1 MRWVLGYLAAACV
14 VVLLVCEAFIVPTFL
29 TGFYSYE
36 FDKNG
41 TPAQIGVEKPELM
54 RVTGEMLD
62 YMRGRRDDLNVPAAV
77 NGQQREFFNQREK
90 DHMVDVR
97 VLFDRLFLVR
107 NAAFWALLF
116 LIICLVLFKYNV
128 LFVLAR
134 CAREAVAGFCLL
146 TLLLAGVIAFNFER
160 AFEVFHLIFFD
171 NDLWIL
177 NPATDLLVNIVPQP
191 FFIDIAIFIGALF
204 VVSSALLILVTS
216 LYIRKASSSP
226 FFAGRR

>member
-1 MRWVLGYLAAACV
+1 MRWVFGYLAAACV
-14 VVLLVCEAFIVPTFL
+14 LALLVCEAFIIPTFM

-41 TPAQIGVEKPELM
+41 TPAQISVEKPELM
-54 RVTGEMLD
+54 RVTGEMLN
-62 YMRGRRDDLNVPAAV
+62 YMRGQRDDLDVPATV

-107 NAAFWALLF
+107 NVAFWTLLF
-116 LIICLVLFKYNV
+116 LIICMALFKYNV

-146 TLLLAGVIAFNFER
+146 AILLAGIIAFNFER
-160 AFEVFHLIFFD
+160 SFEVFHLIFFD

-191 FFIDIAIFIGALF
+191 FFLDIAIFIGALF
-204 VVSSALLILVTS
+204 VLASLLLILVTS
-216 LYIRKASSSP
+216 LYIRRASSNP
-226 FFAGRR
+226 LFTGRR

>member
-1 MRWVLGYLAAACV
+1 MRWVLGYLAAACA

-29 TGFYSYE
+29 MGFYSYE
-36 FDKNG
+36 YDKNG
-41 TPAQIGVEKPELM
+41 TPAQISVEKPELM
-54 RVTGEMLD
+54 RVTGELLN
-62 YMRGRRDDLNVPAAV
+62 YMRGRRGDLVVPAV
-77 NGQQREFFNQREK
+77 VSGQEREFFNQREK

-97 VLFDRLFLVR
+97 VLFDNLFLVR

-116 LIICLVLFKYNV
+116 LIICMALFKYDV

-134 CAREAVAGFCLL
+134 CVREAVAGFCLL
-146 TLLLAGVIAFNFER
+146 ALLLAGVIAFNFER
-160 AFEVFHLIFFD
+160 AFEIFHLIFFD

-191 FFIDIAIFIGALF
+191 FFIDIAVFIGALF
-204 VVSSALLILVTS
+204 VLASLVIILVTS
-216 LYIRKASSSP
+216 LYIRKASSNP